1 MHTTAT
7 RIAVAAILVLAGC
20 GDGRGPGPAPDEAV
34 VVIGAIADVQSWNP
48 FLSESQFTD
57 WLLQVVYPKLAIEQ
71 TDYRDHPPSFEP
83 ALASEWSWSEDGL
96 ELTLVLQ
103 PDARWSD
110 GIPITADDV
119 VFSLEVA
126 GSEDIGW
133 YAADVAASLTHVEA
147 VDEHTVRVRFS
158 RRDPYAFMRVNDTPI
173 VPAHA
178 WGDVPVSTWYDVDW
192 SDRVIAGG
200 PFRMVRHVPRQE
212 IVLEPNPGYWRP
224 DHPRLDRVVFRIVP
238 SKTAL
243 LNQLLAGG
251 IDFMYGIPPTDA
263 RLVAESPDLDLV
275 SFPDRSYTHVVWNL
289 GYGPLEDVRVR
300 RALAMA
306 VDRQALI
313 AAVYRGDAEL
323 SSGPVLSTMWAF
335 NDELE
340 PPPYDPEAAKRL
352 LAEAGWIDA
361 DGDGVRERE
370 GNELRLELLAPS
382 ESEDRQDIARMV
394 ATDLERVGVRAEPR
408 FQEWGTVV
416 ARLESRD
423 FEAVVNRWV
432 EPTRVE
438 LREVWH
444 SAAPGAPTLN
454 YAGYANPSVDRLIEE
469 MERLPDLEAQREL
482 VDRVQ
487 ELIVEDQP
495 YLFLVET
502 RKLAA
507 LSTRIRD
514 ADVNDASPFFN
525 LDEWWVSTA
534 P

>member
-1 MHTTAT
+1 MHAAA
-7 RIAVAAILVLAGC
+7 RIAAAAILVLVGC
-20 GDGRGPGPAPDEAV
+20 GDGPGPGAPPDESV
-34 VVIGAIADVQSWNP
+34 VVLGAIADVQSWNP

-57 WLLQVVYPKLAIEQ
+57 WLLQLVYPKLAIEQ

-83 ALASEWSWSEDGL
+83 ALAREWTWSDDGL
-96 ELTLVLQ
+96 ELVVTLRQ
-103 PDARWSD
+103 DARWSD
-110 GIPITADDV
+110 GVPITANDV
-119 VFSLEVA
+119 VFSLGVA
-126 GSEDIGW
+126 SSEDIGW
-133 YAADVAASLTHVEA
+133 YAADVAAGLASVEPLDA
-147 VDEHTVRVRFS
+147 HTVRVRFN
-158 RRDPYAFMRVNDTPI
+158 RHDPYAFMRINDTPI

-178 WGDVPVSTWYDVDW
+178 WGDVPVSTWFDVDW

-200 PFRMVRHVPRQE
+200 PFRVARHDPRQE
-212 IVLEPNPGYWRP
+212 IVLEPNAGYWHP
-224 DHPRLDRVVFRIVP
+224 GHPRLDRVVFRIVP

-243 LNQLLAGG
+243 LTQLLAGD

-263 RLVAESPDLDLV
+263 RLVADDPELDLV

-306 VDRQALI
+306 VDRRALV

-335 NDELE
+335 NDRLS
-340 PPPYDPEAAKRL
+340 PPPYDPEAAERL
-352 LAEAGWIDA
+352 LAEAGWIDG
-361 DGDGVRERE
+361 DGDGVRERD
-370 GNELRLELLAPS
+370 GGELRIELLSPS

-394 ATDLERVGVRAEPR
+394 ATDLQRVGVRAEPR

-432 EPTRVE
+432 EPTRIE
-438 LREVWH
+438 LREIWH
-444 SAAPGAPTLN
+444 SAPPDAPTFN
-454 YAGYANPSVDRLIEE
+454 YGGYVNPEVDRLIED

-482 VDRVQ
+482 IDRIQ
-487 ELIVEDQP
+487 ELIVADQP

-514 ADVNDASPFFN
+514 ADINDASPFFN